1 LQQAEA
7 YYYSWLNTCK
17 NEQVAALFASIAGA
31 FMQSSSANVT
41 VLLKQI
47 SSGNQDAIAELVPL
61 LYGELRKMASG
72 YLQRER
78 PGHTLQPTAL
88 VHEAYLRLVDQK
100 AVEWQNRSHFFGVAA
115 QQMRRILVDYARAHH
130 AAKRGG
136 PLPKLSLDESLA
148 IPEERSGDL
157 LELDEALTVLASM
170 DPQQVRIIELRF
182 FAGLTVEETADLLKI
197 SPATVKREW
206 TTAKAWLARE
216 IQHNRDSSSRGKQT
230 S

>member
-1 LQQAEA
+1 MQP
-7 YYYSWLNTCK
+7 
-17 NEQVAALFASIAGA
+17 ASV
-31 FMQSSSANVT
+31 NVT
-41 VLLKQI
+41 MLLRQLR
-47 SSGNQDAIAELVPL
+47 SGNQNAVAELVPL
-61 LYGELRKMASG
+61 LYDELRRIASR

-78 PGHTLQPTAL
+78 PDHTLQATAL

-100 AVEWQNRSHFFGVAA
+100 DVEWQNRSHFFGVAA

-136 PLPKLSLDESLA
+136 PLPKISLDDALA
-148 IPEERSGDL
+148 IAEGRTGDL
-157 LELDEALTVLASM
+157 LELDEALTRLSSI

-182 FAGLTVEETADLLKI
+182 FAGLTIEETADLLDI

-216 IQHNRDSSSRGKQT
+216 IERGRDQPLPKEQES
-230 S
+230 